1 MHDEA
6 ANSDPSVAQSNQ
18 AEFNR
23 GLRAEVAAWRDEGLI
38 SGQQARSILA
48 RYPEYVPAA
57 SNPLGLRVISVMA
70 IMGAVLIGL
79 GIIAAVAANW
89 SAIPALAK
97 VALMAIGTPV
107 LYVIGWVLAYRLPYP
122 RIGLAII
129 LSGTIAYGASV
140 HLIAQTYHVPVNHPN
155 LVAVWF
161 VGVVPLAYIARSKSV
176 LALAL
181 ALLVAAAGFRSQE
194 WFPDFDEEGLFF
206 MPALYLALA
215 AALMGLGPW
224 QKHSRYTAPFSTIYV
239 TSGLVLSVAAIYA
252 MSFDG
257 FWSAVARDHLDRVA
271 LVWPRLECWVVMGA
285 AGAVAAGST
294 LAGLHR
300 SRSSTGEEIW
310 WGSAAVGSAAIVV
323 VIALTALALDIGW
336 IWWVFNLLMLA
347 AVIGMV
353 AAGYRLAQPH
363 LINFAVAVFAITVF
377 TRYFEFGFGLL
388 GQSLAF
394 IVTGVLLLAVG
405 FGLELLRRRMLQR
418 IRMQA
423 AS

>member
-1 MHDEA
+1 
-6 ANSDPSVAQSNQ
+6 
-18 AEFNR
+18 
-23 GLRAEVAAWRDEGLI
+23 
-38 SGQQARSILA
+38 
-48 RYPEYVPAA
+48 
-57 SNPLGLRVISVMA
+57 
-70 IMGAVLIGL
+70 
-79 GIIAAVAANW
+79 
-89 SAIPALAK
+89 
-97 VALMAIGTPV
+97 
-107 LYVIGWVLAYRLPYP
+107 
-122 RIGLAII
+122 
-129 LSGTIAYGASV
+129 
-140 HLIAQTYHVPVNHPN
+140 
-155 LVAVWF
+155 
-161 VGVVPLAYIARSKSV
+161 
-176 LALAL
+176 
-181 ALLVAAAGFRSQE
+181 
-194 WFPDFDEEGLFF
+194 

-215 AALMGLGPW
+215 AALIGLGRW

-257 FWSAVARDHLDRVA
+257 FWTAVARDHLDRVA
-271 LVWPRLECWVVMGA
+271 LLWPRLEYWVVMGA

-300 SRSSTGEEIW
+300 SRSSTGEAIW